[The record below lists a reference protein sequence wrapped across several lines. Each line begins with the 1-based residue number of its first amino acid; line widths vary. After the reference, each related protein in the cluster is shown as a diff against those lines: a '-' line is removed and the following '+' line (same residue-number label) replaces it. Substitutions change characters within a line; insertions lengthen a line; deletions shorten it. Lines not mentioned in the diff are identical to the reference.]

1 MAYLSKEQRK
11 NTFGFKIVVKTKQ
24 HREKSATS
32 SKKYIGVVV
41 EQEDGTLLAEVDN
54 FVQKLQLSEE
64 SYNCRGKE
72 YLFSKEKDETN
83 HYVMWHRDATECKF
97 SSSNVSNYTPIL
109 KSYIYEGK
117 LCKGLD
123 GSIKFTAIK
132 VIGKKRKNGERVWI

>member
-1 MAYLSKEQRK
+1 MAYLSQEQRK

-24 HREKSATS
+24 RREKTQTP
-32 SKKYIGVVV
+32 SKKYIGVIS
-41 EQEDGTLLAEVDN
+41 EREDGTLVAELDN
-54 FVQKLQLSEE
+54 FVQKLELSEE

-83 HYVMWHRDATECKF
+83 HYVMWHRDATECKL
-97 SSSNVSNYTPIL
+97 SPSNVSGYTPIL

-117 LCKGLD
+117 LYKGLD

-132 VIGKKRKNGERVWI
+132 VIGKKRKNGERIWI